1 MPDVLKKEI
10 VMISKNCKKNITQSM
25 GLGLCLL
32 ALAACSSEKE
42 QGYSTR
48 PKALQQALQKC
59 PEHAPKHVS
68 CEKLSEIA
76 VHVNALAYKLRVDQ
90 QAYGKDILAL
100 QETIT
105 AQRSN
110 LEKHP
115 EQGELQKSLKNN
127 QKSLQEHLAVV
138 RWLASPKG

>member
-1 MPDVLKKEI
+1 MMAKNSKKKI
-10 VMISKNCKKNITQSM
+10 IQCM

-32 ALAACSSEKE
+32 GLSACSSESD
-42 QGYSTR
+42 QSYSTR

-59 PEHAPKHVS
+59 PESAPKHVS

-105 AQRSN
+105 AQRNN

-115 EQGELQKSLKNN
+115 DQRELQQSLKSN

>member
-1 MPDVLKKEI
+1 MRKH
-10 VMISKNCKKNITQSM
+10 KKNVTYVKCLGFLALI
-25 GLGLCLL
+25 LGLS
-32 ALAACSSEKE
+32 ACSNEGDSN
-42 QGYSTR
+42 YATR
-48 PKALQQALQKC
+48 PKALQEALKRC
-59 PEHAPKHVS
+59 PDQSPKHVS

-76 VHVNALAYKLRVDQ
+76 VHVNALAYKLRADQ

-105 AQRSN
+105 EQRRN
-110 LEKHP
+110 LEKNP
-115 EQGELQKSLKNN
+115 NQRELQQSLKQN

>member
-1 MPDVLKKEI
+1 
-10 VMISKNCKKNITQSM
+10 MISKNKIIQGM
-25 GLGLCLL
+25 GFGLFLLGLS
-32 ALAACSSEKE
+32 ACSSENE
-42 QGYSTR
+42 QSYSTR

-59 PEHAPKHVS
+59 PESAPKRVS
-68 CEKLSEIA
+68 CEQLSEIA
-76 VHVNALAYKLRVDQ
+76 VHVNALAYKLRLDQ

-105 AQRSN
+105 AQRGK

-115 EQGELQKSLKNN
+115 DQRELQQSLKQN